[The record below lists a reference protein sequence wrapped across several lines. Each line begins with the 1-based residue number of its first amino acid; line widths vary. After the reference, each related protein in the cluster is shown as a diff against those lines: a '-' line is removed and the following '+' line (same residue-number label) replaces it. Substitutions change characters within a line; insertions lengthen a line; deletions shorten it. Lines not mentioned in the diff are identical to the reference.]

1 MLKSLE
7 NLQGVKVLNK
17 DAQKAI
23 NGGGNCGVKVNGT
36 WCMVSDYNG
45 SGATIDDAQ
54 ALLGTSQSCTDG
66 SSGTV
71 TNWCCD
77 SCWWNA

>member
-7 NLQGVKVLNK
+7 NLQGVKVLNR

-23 NGGGNCGVKVNGT
+23 NGGGSCGVKVGGT
-36 WCMVSDYNG
+36 WCMVGDYDG
-45 SGATIDDAQ
+45 DGATKDDAL
-54 ALLGTSQSCTDG
+54 AVLGGYGECSDG
-66 SSGTV
+66 SSGTI

-77 SCWWNA
+77 SCPWN

>member
-7 NLQGVKVLNK
+7 TLQGVKVLSR
-17 DAQKAI
+17 DAQKSI

-36 WCMVSDYNG
+36 WCMVSDFNG
-45 SGATIDDAQ
+45 NGATIDDAQ
-54 ALLGTSQSCTDG
+54 GMLGTSQACSDG
-66 SSGTV
+66 TSGTV

-77 SCWWNA
+77 SCYWN